1 MLIWAFEGDDAEC
14 IRHGIP
20 TFLDELTSMIELAQ
34 TNSEAHDALCV
45 FAAYCIELGSQLDVS
60 LKAWLVQ
67 LLRGEIV
74 RPKPKKGPFQFKNL
88 NRDKCL
94 ILHLSFIE
102 MTGAKITENDGTFV
116 GQSACHSVNEALS
129 GRVDVPSP
137 KTLMKIWSNR
147 SQNAD
152 LYKRYALFFLR

>member
-94 ILHLSFIE
+94 ILHLSCIE
-102 MTGAKITENDGTFV
+102 RTGAKITENDGTFV